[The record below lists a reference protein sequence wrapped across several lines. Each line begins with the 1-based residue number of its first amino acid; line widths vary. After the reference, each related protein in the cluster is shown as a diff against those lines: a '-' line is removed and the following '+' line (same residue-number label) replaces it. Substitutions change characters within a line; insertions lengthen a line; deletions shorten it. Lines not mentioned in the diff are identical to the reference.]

1 VPEKNP
7 AVVSA
12 FVIDPF
18 RIGSNE
24 AFARELSRQ
33 LGEHGWRS
41 VLCFVAEP
49 PAQVREYLALPNV
62 TLEVLPSFGRLCRA
76 GLAEFSRILR
86 KYHPAILHL
95 HFTSFLGPYPWLAKL
110 HSVRHVFFT
119 DQYSRPAGYV
129 PRRAPWWKRL
139 AVRLINWPLDRVIC
153 VSEYGRRCCTGL
165 GTLPRRR
172 FTVIYNSVA
181 LERAQSPC
189 DTPSAFREKHGIP
202 ANRAIVLQVSWMI
215 PQKGIP
221 DLLHA
226 ARLVLEQN
234 REVQFV
240 LAGDGVYRGEYM
252 RLAGEMGIADHVTWT
267 GIVRDPFGEGLFAA
281 ADVVCQVSRWEEV
294 FGWVIAE
301 AMAFSR
307 PLVATRV
314 GGIPELVQDGKSGFL
329 VDRGDVED
337 IARRILQLLGDAALR
352 RRMGESGRR
361 ITEEKFDLRQNV
373 ARLVH
378 LYGLPAPT
386 PCSLD

>member
-1 VPEKNP
+1 VPEKNQ

-12 FVIDPF
+12 FVIDPS

-33 LGEHGWRS
+33 LGERGWRS

-62 TLEVLPSFGRLCRA
+62 TLEVLPFFGKLSGA
-76 GLAEFSRILR
+76 GLAELSRILR
-86 KYHPAILHL
+86 KYRPAILHL
-95 HFTSFLGPYPWLAKL
+95 HFTGFLGPYPWLAKL
-110 HSVRHVFFT
+110 HAVRHVFFT

-153 VSEYGRRCCTGL
+153 VSEYGYRCCTGL
-165 GTLPRRR
+165 DTLPRRS

-181 LERAQSPC
+181 LERVQPAC
-189 DTPSAFREKHGIP
+189 NTPSGFRGKHGIP
-202 ANRAIVLQVSWMI
+202 GSRAIVLQVSWMI
-215 PQKGIP
+215 PEKGIP

-226 ARLVLEQN
+226 ARLVLQQN

-240 LAGDGVYRGEYM
+240 LAGDGVCRGEYM
-252 RLAGEMGIADHVTWT
+252 RLAGDMGIADHVTWT

-329 VDRGDVED
+329 TDRGDVEGM
-337 IARRILQLLGDAALR
+337 ARRILELLGDDALR
-352 RRMGESGRR
+352 RRMGKSGRR
-361 ITEEKFDLRQNV
+361 IAEEKFDLRQNV
-373 ARLVH
+373 ARLVC
-378 LYGLPAPT
+378 LYGIPPAT
-386 PCSLD
+386 P